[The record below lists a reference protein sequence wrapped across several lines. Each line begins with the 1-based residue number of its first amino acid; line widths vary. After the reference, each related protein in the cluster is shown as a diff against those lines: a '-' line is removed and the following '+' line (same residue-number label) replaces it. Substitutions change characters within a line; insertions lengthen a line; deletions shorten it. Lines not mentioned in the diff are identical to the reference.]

1 MALRAKSVSQDPS
14 NAADRFTDGYA
25 LEDQVGHLLRRANQ
39 RHTAIFF
46 DALHE
51 QNLTPTQFAALVKI
65 GDENEV
71 SQNRLGRLTAM
82 DPATILGVVK
92 RLQERDL
99 IAGRPDPDDRRRS
112 LWQLSEQG
120 KTLLEE
126 VLPIA
131 AQITHNT
138 LAPLNAG
145 EQRKFLELLR
155 KLS

>member
-1 MALRAKSVSQDPS
+1 MAIRAKNILHKQGDPD
-14 NAADRFTDGYA
+14 ARVAEAYA
-25 LEDQVGHLLRRANQ
+25 LEGQVGHLLRRANQ

-46 DALHE
+46 DALNE

-65 GDENEV
+65 GDETDV

-99 IAGRPDPDDRRRS
+99 VSARPDPDDGRRS
-112 LWQLSEQG
+112 LWSLSKTG
-120 KTLLEE
+120 KTLLAE

-131 AQITHNT
+131 AQISQTT